1 MDNLFVNCASKDD
14 DGVITHIG
22 WVDRNG
28 EGIISPWCL
37 SVLEV
42 IDEIKNRRKKFA
54 IDPNLCG
61 SESFKGLVK
70 IDVVP
75 RGNGCKEYIRT
86 VSDNNIFN
94 NLDELPVCS
103 GCKQ

>member
-22 WVDRNG
+22 WVNRDG
-28 EGIISPWCL
+28 KGIISPWCL

-42 IDEIKNRRKKFA
+42 IDEIENKRKQFA

-61 SESFKGLVK
+61 SKRVK
-70 IDVVP
+70 IEAVP
-75 RGNGCKEYIRT
+75 KGNGCDKYIRT
-86 VSDNNIFN
+86 VSDNTTVN

-103 GCKQ
+103 GCK